1 MKQEEICDPQ
11 WQPGAESAALSRGGA
26 AVWWLLLDDVP
37 ETAWRRW
44 SALIDE
50 REAARAARF
59 YFEADR
65 QQFIA
70 AHALT
75 RRMLAAFGSRRA
87 SDWRFVEGRNGK
99 PEIEPPD
106 GTPPLRFNLSHT
118 RGLVACAVSRGRD
131 LGVDIESM
139 SRPGPDLSIADA
151 YFAPSE
157 VALLRAMP
165 EAMQRDTFFRLWTLK
180 ESYIKATGDGL
191 SLALDSFSFTFD
203 PIRLWSE
210 AAGEL
215 RPGWHF
221 EQFRPSP
228 LHLLAVALNA
238 PKEEAVVVC
247 ARAIDALDL

>member
-1 MKQEEICDPQ
+1 MRREDVYGPRR
-11 WQPGAESAALSRGGA
+11 QPGAESAALSRGGA
-26 AVWWLLLDDVP
+26 VVWWLLLDDVP
-37 ETAWRRW
+37 EAAWRRW

-87 SDWRFVEGRNGK
+87 SDWRFVEGKNGK

-131 LGVDIESM
+131 IGVDTESLN
-139 SRPGPDLSIADA
+139 RPGPNLSIADA

-157 VALLRAMP
+157 VALLRAAP
-165 EAMQRDTFFRLWTLK
+165 EAMRRDTFFRLWTLK

-210 AAGEL
+210 AAGEP

-221 EQFRPSP
+221 EQLRPSP
-228 LHLLAVALNA
+228 HHLLAVALNA
-238 PKEEAVVVC
+238 PQEEAVVVS
-247 ARAIDALDL
+247 AHAVDALDL